1 MRNIYKYQFL
11 LTLAL
16 CVVSCDIKNDIV
28 DTRGVFSFHW
38 KSGKFLHF
46 KLGKVEKTIN
56 PKASWQHS
64 LRPIYMV
71 MFLEKTIIAP
81 TYYKVDLSGIG

>member
-1 MRNIYKYQFL
+1 M
-11 LTLAL
+11 
-16 CVVSCDIKNDIV
+16 
-28 DTRGVFSFHW
+28 
-38 KSGKFLHF
+38 
-46 KLGKVEKTIN
+46 EKTIN

-64 LRPIYMV
+64 LRPNMI